1 MVLQIFVS
9 DNFSFNRLHH
19 IGEVQSIHQVEEAD
33 ACYSGMTFFFNIVTW
48 HERFP
53 WES

>member
-33 ACYSGMTFFFNIVTW
+33 ACYSGMTFLF
-48 HERFP
+48 
-53 WES
+53 